1 MKESKHRNKAST
13 ETKQASLGHPLSI
26 FNKNS
31 ILKHKVLQAGSGFWV
46 ETLEE

>member
-1 MKESKHRNKAST
+1 MKQSKHSNKAST
-13 ETKQASLGHPLSI
+13 KTKEASLGHPLSI

-31 ILKHKVLQAGSGFWV
+31 ILKHRVLQAGSAFWV